1 MKKYLIFL
9 FLIFVLAY
17 FLRVMFLPSRALTF
31 GYDQARDAVNAT
43 QIAYGHLKIFGPP
56 ASQPGLFHGAL
67 YYYVLAPAYLFGQGS
82 PLVAGYWVA
91 FINSLTLLV
100 VFYLGYLM
108 TKKVSVGLLAA
119 FLFAISFEATQYA
132 TWLSNPTLGILTVSL
147 MYLGLWM
154 WINPTSLKLRWA
166 RWVPIIAAIG
176 LGLSIQSEIFL
187 IYHIIPLAIWLWIGR
202 KNITRKQLTTF
213 VIILLLTLS
222 TMVMAQLKFGLGA
235 TLTAVRQLS
244 TSSDPNLAYAKS
256 IGDYAILYLNQIG
269 RIFSFNSYPGNAG
282 YGGGLV
288 IALILYSFFA
298 YAKNA
303 KKKIID
309 PRIFLCS
316 WLISHLSV
324 VTVGGT
330 STPFLMVGIGPA
342 VSLLIAM
349 FLGQWWNKNYKI
361 VVIALLV
368 ILTFA
373 NISMIM
379 KENSKGSTLFSIQSE
394 MTLAHEL
401 PAIDYTYQES
411 KGKPFAINTIT
422 SPLWVNIVWTYLYN
436 WYGQPK
442 YGYVPY
448 WSGKGQEGQLVSL
461 PKATSHLENNF
472 LIIEPLGGIPTRFVD
487 ETIGEMNS
495 YTTLISKK
503 NFGEIVV
510 EKRIGSKN

>member
-1 MKKYLIFL
+1 
-9 FLIFVLAY
+9 
-17 FLRVMFLPSRALTF
+17 
-31 GYDQARDAVNAT
+31 
-43 QIAYGHLKIFGPP
+43 
-56 ASQPGLFHGAL
+56 
-67 YYYVLAPAYLFGQGS
+67 
-82 PLVAGYWVA
+82 
-91 FINSLTLLV
+91 
-100 VFYLGYLM
+100 
-108 TKKVSVGLLAA
+108 
-119 FLFAISFEATQYA
+119 
-132 TWLSNPTLGILTVSL
+132 
-147 MYLGLWM
+147 
-154 WINPTSLKLRWA
+154 
-166 RWVPIIAAIG
+166 
-176 LGLSIQSEIFL
+176 
-187 IYHIIPLAIWLWIGR
+187 
-202 KNITRKQLTTF
+202 
-213 VIILLLTLS
+213 
-222 TMVMAQLKFGLGA
+222 
-235 TLTAVRQLS
+235 
-244 TSSDPNLAYAKS
+244 
-256 IGDYAILYLNQIG
+256 
-269 RIFSFNSYPGNAG
+269 
-282 YGGGLV
+282 
-288 IALILYSFFA
+288 
-298 YAKNA
+298 
-303 KKKIID
+303 
-309 PRIFLCS
+309 
-316 WLISHLSV
+316 
-324 VTVGGT
+324 
-330 STPFLMVGIGPA
+330 MVGIGPA

-442 YGYVPY
+442 YGYIPY

-487 ETIGEMNS
+487 EAIGEMNS

-510 EKRIGSKN
+510 EKRIGIKN